1 MPAYYSPDFIV
12 RTAGFVFVV
21 ETKAQ
26 SALSDENV
34 QYKQRAATSWTDQIN
49 AS

>member
-1 MPAYYSPDFIV
+1 MACPRSTHHDFLI
-12 RTAGFVFVV
+12 RTPFTIYVV

-34 QYKQRAATSWTDQIN
+34 QRKQKAAL
-49 AS
+49 A